1 MDKMKG
7 QSKKRCRTVT
17 LTSFFSLASTPV
29 ISSAPSVL
37 FPTIDE
43 EMVIS
48 SAPSILFP
56 TIDEEMAD
64 EDED

>member
-1 MDKMKG
+1 MDRMKG
-7 QSKKRCRTVT
+7 QSKKRCGTTT

-29 ISSAPSVL
+29 ISL
-37 FPTIDE
+37 
-43 EMVIS
+43 
-48 SAPSILFP
+48 APSILFP

>member
-1 MDKMKG
+1 
-7 QSKKRCRTVT
+7 
-17 LTSFFSLASTPV
+17 
-29 ISSAPSVL
+29 L

-64 EDED
+64 EDKD